1 MLNPN
6 QISYRPALAV
16 IVTWSA
22 ISSGF
27 ESIQVSVAQ
36 LADKIK
42 IKYAGERL
50 KPQIISA
57 WPVLFAKMHSCH
69 VAFLVPSS

>member
-36 LADKIK
+36 FAAKIK
-42 IKYAGERL
+42 IKYAGERV
-50 KPQIISA
+50 KPKIVQFCLLRCA
-57 WPVLFAKMHSCH
+57 AAMLPF
-69 VAFLVPSS
+69 